1 MECWRKG
8 YNEIMHDVKNLVPCQ
23 AHYKY
28 FKNITCGIVSI
39 AIIMLYDR
47 FFSWLHQP
55 ETKIV
60 ITTKMREILL

>member
-1 MECWRKG
+1 MEQRHEG
-8 YNEIMHDVKNLVPCQ
+8 YNEIMHDVKNLAPCQ

-47 FFSWLHQP
+47 FFLG
-55 ETKIV
+55 V
-60 ITTKMREILL
+60 ISLRLK